1 MSTPKITVTRQVFD
15 ALITSLVMI
24 VLLLVVS
31 IAAIDRVAAAKNSV
45 LEGEARLVIDAYRL
59 EAAAETRGV
68 AVRNYLLTGDPRYLD
83 AIETAE
89 ERFSQAFSA
98 IDAGAHTGEGQA
110 LLRRVGV
117 LNERLRTDAD
127 RIVDARRTG
136 AIPDE
141 ALPAII
147 ESELTPQRQELT
159 NAVEALIEREERL
172 IDAAIARSDE
182 TAQRATWVLGAI
194 GALGVLV
201 ALAVGT
207 RVTRRVRGQ
216 LTDAAL
222 SIDTA
227 AAQILTGTAQQVA
240 IASEQAAAV
249 RQTVATTDQ
258 LSQTADQSAER
269 ARTVADRA
277 HISAEVARS
286 GTSAVAESADAMV
299 EIRAQVEAIGKI
311 IVTLAERGEAISG
324 IVRSVESIA
333 EQTNLLAL
341 NAAIEAARAGE
352 HGRGFSVVASEIRQ
366 LADQSKQATEQI
378 GEILGD
384 IQAGTNSAV
393 AATER
398 GVKSVSDGVQRT
410 DVTGTTIDELADT
423 VASAA
428 IAAEQIS
435 ASSGQQAVATSQIS
449 QAMRELDDSA
459 QQSAS
464 AAHQAEDAA
473 RGLNDVARRL
483 KSLVGVRQ

>member
-1 MSTPKITVTRQVFD
+1 MSTGRITVTRQVFD

-31 IAAIDRVAAAKNSV
+31 IAALDRVADAKNKV
-45 LEGEARLVIDAYRL
+45 MEREARLVIDAYRL
-59 EAAAETRGV
+59 EGAAQSRGI
-68 AVRNYLLTGDPRYLD
+68 AVRNFLLTNDARYLD
-83 AIETAE
+83 GIESAE
-89 ERFSQAFSA
+89 ARFSQAYSA
-98 IDAGAHTGEGQA
+98 MRSGVYTEDGQSLLQRVQELNQQLVTSADEIVEARQAGTLPDA
-110 LLRRVGV
+110 
-117 LNERLRTDAD
+117 
-127 RIVDARRTG
+127 
-136 AIPDE
+136 
-141 ALPAII
+141 ALPAMI
-147 ESELTPQRQELT
+147 EQELTPQRQALT
-159 NAVEALIEREERL
+159 EAVEELIRREERL
-172 IDAAIARSDE
+172 IDAAIAQSDE
-182 TAQRATWVLGAI
+182 TARRATWVLGAI

-201 ALAVGT
+201 AVAVGG
-207 RVTRRVRGQ
+207 RVTRRVRDQ
-216 LTDAAL
+216 LTNAAL

-249 RQTVATTDQ
+249 RQTVATTEQ

-277 HISAEVARS
+277 HVSADVARS
-286 GTSAVAESADAMV
+286 GTSAVAESADAMA

-352 HGRGFSVVASEIRQ
+352 HGRGFSVVASEIRA

-384 IQAGTNSAV
+384 IQAGTSSAV

-398 GVKSVSDGVQRT
+398 GVKSVSEGVQRT

-464 AAHQAEDAA
+464 AAHQAEEAA
-473 RGLNDVARRL
+473 RGLNDVATKL
-483 KSLVGVRQ
+483 KALVGVRQ